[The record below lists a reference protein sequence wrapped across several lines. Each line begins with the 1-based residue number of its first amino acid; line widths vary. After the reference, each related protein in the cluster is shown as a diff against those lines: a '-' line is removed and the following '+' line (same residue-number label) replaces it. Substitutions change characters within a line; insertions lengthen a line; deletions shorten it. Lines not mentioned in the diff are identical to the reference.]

1 MKRESTN
8 FRNKKCSDIF
18 CPLKMRVFREYMS
31 WSHGPGSKELSG
43 ELSSS
48 QPPELASLYEQK
60 SMVYRG
66 AFKPVPF
73 HLGLSAFFF
82 IWGNLPASWLWS
94 RWEAFG
100 TQSQSRFR
108 HCSTPACV
116 YSTPSV
122 CIAWNRV
129 CHLSCHIHWVTYNSK
144 VWSRYCWVCL
154 WNTNFIVSFSIL
166 VVLLKLPLLG
176 LVQLG

>member
-43 ELSSS
+43 ELSSR

-73 HLGLSAFFF
+73 HLGLSAFFSSGV
-82 IWGNLPASWLWS
+82 IYLLLD
-94 RWEAFG
+94 FG
-100 TQSQSRFR
+100 ADGR
-108 HCSTPACV
+108 
-116 YSTPSV
+116 
-122 CIAWNRV
+122 
-129 CHLSCHIHWVTYNSK
+129 
-144 VWSRYCWVCL
+144 
-154 WNTNFIVSFSIL
+154 
-166 VVLLKLPLLG
+166 LLG
-176 LVQLG
+176 LSHSLVSDTAIHQPVYIPLQVSPQLEIEFVTFHVIGIELHTTQKYGHVTAESVFEIQISLSALAFLWFC